1 MFWVWGYWVLG
12 VFFQERLPDRLLQ
25 FHSIEKYS
33 RLSREKPIK
42 KKKSY
47 WKGMQVEI
55 VNSFLNIICYNVL
68 CIIDDKLNDENQSNW
83 VHQFSVFA

>member
-1 MFWVWGYWVLG
+1 
-12 VFFQERLPDRLLQ
+12 
-25 FHSIEKYS
+25 
-33 RLSREKPIK
+33 
-42 KKKSY
+42 
-47 WKGMQVEI
+47 MQVEI